1 MGPKPKKSKEE
12 IEAEKAAEEAERAKQ
27 AANAAKQAAIA
38 AEKARLEELRL
49 AEERRVQRQAEF
61 VRLGEELAV
70 YQDKLRDRQAAR
82 AAEDALLV
90 RRPLSSLSLSLRPQ
104 LVLQRTRTSHYHF
117 LTHTLHTE
125 ISNGVGEVP
134 QSLGPTRR
142 FESARHE
149 HVHLLDYGD
158 EGRNHARD
166 ARLG

>member
-27 AANAAKQAAIA
+27 AAVAAKQAAIA

-90 RRPLSSLSLSLRPQ
+90 RL
-104 LVLQRTRTSHYHF
+104 
-117 LTHTLHTE
+117 
-125 ISNGVGEVP
+125 
-134 QSLGPTRR
+134 
-142 FESARHE
+142 
-149 HVHLLDYGD
+149 
-158 EGRNHARD
+158 
-166 ARLG
+166 